1 MDREID
7 PGVRRRRTARRLGAG
22 GAVLGLV
29 LLAGFTLPGL
39 LRPSVRRDQLRIAE
53 VTRGTV
59 EETLE
64 ATGLVVPASEKVL
77 SSPIEARV
85 LRVLRR
91 PGALVTVGDAILELD
106 TSASRL
112 ELERLDDRMAQ
123 KRNERKQAELT
134 LAKTLGDVGARAE
147 RGKLDA
153 EILEHRVRQQRRLR
167 DEGLIAE
174 DTFKETEVAAEKAR
188 IEQRQ
193 LAAEAEI
200 ARRANASA
208 LDGLALDL
216 GILAKERADAA
227 HRLELATTR
236 ADRAGVL
243 TWVVADEGTTV
254 RAGDVVARIADPTT
268 FRVDASLSDV
278 HAARLTPGQP
288 VRVVAEGTALPA
300 RIAAVL
306 PKIENGAV
314 RFTVEF
320 EGEALRDAGARLH
333 DSQRVDVLV
342 VTGARQGVLR
352 VARGGAT
359 VAGASA
365 ALFKVQ
371 GDALVRT
378 RVRFGV
384 AGHETIEVLEGLAP
398 GDAVVVSDMQDYV
411 HREEVRIR

>member
-1 MDREID
+1 M
-7 PGVRRRRTARRLGAG
+7 
-22 GAVLGLV
+22 
-29 LLAGFTLPGL
+29 
-39 LRPSVRRDQLRIAE
+39 
-53 VTRGTV
+53 
-59 EETLE
+59 
-64 ATGLVVPASEKVL
+64 
-77 SSPIEARV
+77 
-85 LRVLRR
+85 
-91 PGALVTVGDAILELD
+91 
-106 TSASRL
+106 
-112 ELERLDDRMAQ
+112 
-123 KRNERKQAELT
+123 
-134 LAKTLGDVGARAE
+134 
-147 RGKLDA
+147 
-153 EILEHRVRQQRRLR
+153 RQQRRLR